1 MVLSTVGVYLVAR
14 GRQQGRAALR
24 NVLTVPLAYAG
35 LLGLLVWATGIK
47 VPIPIERSAALG
59 GQAAVP
65 VMLVLLGVQLADV
78 RLRNDLGRI
87 SLAAATK
94 LISGPL
100 LGFALAGPL
109 GLSGINRQAAIL
121 ESSMPTAVMAT
132 VLATEYDAA
141 PQFTAG
147 VVMMSTLG
155 SLITVTAVITLL
167 K

>member
-1 MVLSTVGVYLVAR
+1 MG
-14 GRQQGRAALR
+14 
-24 NVLTVPLAYAG
+24 PAG
-35 LLGLLVWATGIK
+35 PGLW
-47 VPIPIERSAALG
+47 PFMALG
-59 GQAAVP
+59 AV
-65 VMLVLLGVQLADV
+65 LILWGLGPPL
-78 RLRNDLGRI
+78 
-87 SLAAATK
+87 SK

-147 VVMMSTLG
+147 VVLMSTLG
-155 SLITVTAVITLL
+155 SIITVTAVITLL
-167 K
+167 